1 MRTRLRQHINDK
13 QANYRTNWIKSL
25 KKHNLLPTIH
35 EVAKVPRESID
46 HWERFWIQYFRS
58 AGAKLTNL
66 TNGGKAPLL
75 GRSLTEEHRK
85 KIGEANRG
93 KKRSAEFCAD
103 VTRRNKTRKLS
114 EKEKN
119 RLRTV
124 FLGRKHTEESKRKM
138 SDALGGRK
146 RSPEFCKRNG
156 DIHRGKKASQET
168 REKLSKAQKGRPA
181 WNKGKVGIS
190 DETRDKLSRVH
201 KGRKHSEEHK
211 RKMREAW
218 AKRKSVGYVAPP

>member
-1 MRTRLRQHINDK
+1 MEAVVSATIYCLRDPRDRSVRYIGVTTQSMRTRLRQHINDK

-93 KKRSAEFCAD
+93 KKR
-103 VTRRNKTRKLS
+103 
-114 EKEKN
+114 
-119 RLRTV
+119 
-124 FLGRKHTEESKRKM
+124 
-138 SDALGGRK
+138 
-146 RSPEFCKRNG
+146 
-156 DIHRGKKASQET
+156 
-168 REKLSKAQKGRPA
+168 
-181 WNKGKVGIS
+181 
-190 DETRDKLSRVH
+190 
-201 KGRKHSEEHK
+201 
-211 RKMREAW
+211 
-218 AKRKSVGYVAPP
+218 